1 MTSFDKAPPVAFVAA
16 ICYWCASLQVYQ
28 LKSRN
33 NGMSEASSY
42 PDRAERLCATTP
54 PPSGLI
60 QRLVGCG
67 CAAAAAL
74 LAAAC
79 AVGPDYRKPPVQIP
93 TQFKE
98 GVNWQRAHAD
108 PQASLSSTWWLD
120 YHNGTLTRLIE
131 TALEANQSI
140 AQADA
145 AYRLAQATV
154 AANTANLYPQIN
166 AGISVSRLG
175 FGPRAAETSTTFSM
189 PGVFTLGSANV
200 GASWEPDLWGQIR
213 REIES
218 SKDSAQSTDAQLAG
232 ERLSIAASVATDY
245 FALRQ
250 ADVDIG
256 LLEQQQQIDT
266 RILDMTRAGFEQKE
280 SSSSDVLMAQ
290 DTLEQVIAFLQATQ
304 ATREQYEHAIA
315 VLTDVPPGN
324 FSIAPEPHYSF
335 VTPSVPLA
343 LPSQLLERRYDVVSA
358 ERMAASANARI
369 GVAKAAFFP
378 TLTLSAQA
386 GFQTGA
392 LSTLF
397 SLPSRLWTIGPS
409 LTQPLFDGG
418 ARSAALREARADYDS
433 YVAAYR
439 QTVLT
444 AFQSVE
450 DSLSSTNHLM
460 QQQQAYAM
468 VYRRNQQLFEREQA
482 QFEVG
487 EASEQNVLT
496 QQLTLLLAQQSL
508 ADTQA
513 LLTLS
518 SVTLVRNL
526 GGGWQWHDTDDTK
539 KTPVKTPV
547 GPVASSKSQPKAAD
561 AKPLAMQ

>member
-1 MTSFDKAPPVAFVAA
+1 
-16 ICYWCASLQVYQ
+16 
-28 LKSRN
+28 
-33 NGMSEASSY
+33 MSEAQSY
-42 PDRAERLCATTP
+42 SDRTDRLCARTTP
-54 PPSGLI
+54 LSGVI
-60 QRLVGCG
+60 QRLAGCC
-67 CAAAAAL
+67 CAAVAAL
-74 LAAAC
+74 LTAAC
-79 AVGPDYRKPPVQIP
+79 VVGPDYRKPAVEIP

-98 GVNWQRAHAD
+98 GVDWQRAHAN

-120 YHNGTLTRLIE
+120 YHDGTLTRLIDQ
-131 TALEANQSI
+131 ALKANQSI

-154 AANTANLYPQIN
+154 SATTANLYPQVN
-166 AGISVSRLG
+166 AGISVTRLG
-175 FGPRAAETSTTFSM
+175 QGPGAAATSSTFGT
-189 PGVFTLGSANV
+189 PGVYTLGAANV

-213 REIES
+213 REVES
-218 SKDSAQSTDAQLAG
+218 SKETAQSTDAEVAG
-232 ERLSIAASVATDY
+232 EQLSIAASLATDY

-266 RILDMTRAGFEQKE
+266 RMLDMMHAGFEQKE

-290 DTLEQVIAFLQATQ
+290 DTLDQVIAYLQATL

-315 VLTDVPPGN
+315 VLTNVPPGN
-324 FSIAPEPHYSF
+324 FSIAPDPHYSF
-335 VTPSVPLA
+335 VTPAVPLA
-343 LPSQLLERRYDVVSA
+343 LPSQLLERRFDVVSA
-358 ERMAASANARI
+358 ERMAAAANARI

-378 TLTLSAQA
+378 SLTLSAQA
-386 GFQTGA
+386 GLESGA
-392 LSTLF
+392 LSSLF
-397 SLPSRLWTIGPS
+397 TLPSRLWTIGPS
-409 LTQPLFDGG
+409 LSQPLFDGG
-418 ARSAALREARADYDS
+418 ARTAALREARATYDE

-439 QTVLT
+439 QTVLM

-460 QQQQAYAM
+460 QQQQAYA
-468 VYRRNQQLFEREQA
+468 VIYQRNQQLFEREQA
-482 QFEVG
+482 QFGFG

-496 QQLTLLLAQQSL
+496 QQLTLLLAQQNL

-526 GGGWQWHDTDDTK
+526 GGGWQWHDADDAK
-539 KTPVKTPV
+539 KAH
-547 GPVASSKSQPKAAD
+547 ASSESQPKTAD
-561 AKPLAMQ
+561 AKPIAMQ